1 MPGEHGCQRPHRDCV
16 QPCVDDDVHCQSG
29 LREPG
34 EADSGSLIM
43 EQNRTDPARQ
53 CLIKIVFG
61 DDETPR
67 VPVSLVRIALQRFW
81 N

>member
-1 MPGEHGCQRPHRDCV
+1 M
-16 QPCVDDDVHCQSG
+16 QPCVDDDVKSEPC

-34 EADSGSLIM
+34 DGDGGGLIK
-43 EQNRTDPARQ
+43 EQNRTNPARQ
-53 CLIKIVFG
+53 CLVKIVFG